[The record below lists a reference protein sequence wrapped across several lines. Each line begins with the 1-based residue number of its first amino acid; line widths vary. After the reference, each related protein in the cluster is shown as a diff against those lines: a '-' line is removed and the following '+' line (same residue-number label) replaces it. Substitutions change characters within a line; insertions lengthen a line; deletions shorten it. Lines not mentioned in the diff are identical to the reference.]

1 MNRSSLLRAGWIDQ
15 ILAMVGSVAA
25 AYSSGVAVSRPEVA
39 VFFAIAITLAGLINI
54 AVSLVM
60 QQTKFVHFDSV
71 ICAVL
76 MISCVVF
83 ARKMNLWLP
92 ERGYPSTIL
101 IGGVL
106 SWMLLAGSIVAWRDQ
121 TLLFQT
127 VPCIALFGFVGSWDT
142 FVGAIWL
149 FFVFLICAATL
160 FARGHMRSMIRRA
173 ELAGVTDID
182 LLRKGPWRWMAG
194 PEWALFS
201 ALGVVVLSIAGAPAF
216 QFSVQG
222 MAGAF
227 HVDLPSTGSRFSTGG
242 LRFDTPSDGM
252 SIGRGPAS
260 NLSEIPVLNVKL
272 PQPMLLRG
280 STLGIYDF
288 GRWRPVE
295 HALSES
301 DKRLFGSRG
310 AFVYD
315 GAATL
320 NIPVVVPFEVTVQ
333 SGVHQRAYIPGEYRT
348 LRIEETRYALLFDGT
363 IQPRNTLSAGSV
375 YRGEALIANR
385 EMIPIQSGPPPA
397 PPWSSPDA
405 YYSTTSLPISVQ
417 RLAQQ
422 VTAGKTSDYQKALAI
437 KEAIAKRCTYD
448 LDCPATPQGRDPVEF
463 FLFTSRRGYCDLFA
477 SAQVMM
483 SRAVGLPSRYVTGFL
498 VEPQVQDGQ
507 GFFQVKDSDYHAWS
521 ETFFP
526 GSGWVSFDATEDAR
540 TAPGSERGGIVQKGR
555 PWYESGDYEVIVNA
569 LLGACAIGLVLIL
582 VWPSGQKNRSPRA
595 MQLQK
600 LDEMYTRYQLALNRI
615 TRKGRHIFE
624 TPTEYLT
631 RVESELGMHFAEA
644 TALGHEL
651 QSLIFSGKTP
661 EAAELQDLNV
671 RIKTLS
677 FVKSERLT

>member
-25 AYSSGVAVSRPEVA
+25 AYSSGIAVSRPEVA
-39 VFFAIAITLAGLINI
+39 VFFAIAIALAGLINI

-92 ERGYPSTIL
+92 ERGYPPTIL

-142 FVGAIWL
+142 FVGAVWL

-160 FARGHMRSMIRRA
+160 FARGHMRAMIRRA
-173 ELAGVTDID
+173 EQAGVTDID
-182 LLRKGPWRWMAG
+182 DLRRGPWRWMAG

-216 QFSVQG
+216 QVSVQG

-227 HVDLPSTGSRFSTGG
+227 HVDLPSPSSRFSGSG

-252 SIGRGPAS
+252 TVGRGPAS

-280 STLGIYDF
+280 GTLGVYDS
-288 GRWRPVE
+288 GRWRPVV
-295 HALSES
+295 HVLSDS
-301 DKRLFGSRG
+301 DARLFGTSR

-320 NIPVVVPFEVTVQ
+320 NNPVVVPFEVTVQ
-333 SGVHQRAYIPGEYRT
+333 SGVHQRAYIPGEFRS
-348 LRIEETRYALLFDGT
+348 LRIEETRYALLVDGT

-375 YRGEALIANR
+375 YRGEALIANK
-385 EMIPIQSGPPPA
+385 EQIPIQTGPPPT
-397 PPWSSPDA
+397 PPWSNADV
-405 YYSTTSLPISVQ
+405 YYATTSLPISVQ

-422 VTAGKTSDYQKALAI
+422 VTAGKSSDYQKALAI
-437 KEAIAKRCTYD
+437 KEAIAKRCIYD
-448 LDCPATPQGRDPVEF
+448 LDCPPTPQGKDPVEF
-463 FLFTSRRGYCDLFA
+463 FLFTSRRGYCDLFG

-483 SRAVGLPSRYVTGFL
+483 SRAVGLPSRLATGFL
-498 VEPQVQDGQ
+498 VQPQVPDGQ
-507 GFFQVKDSDYHAWS
+507 GFYQVKDSDYHAWA

-526 GSGWVSFDATEDAR
+526 GSGWVSFDATENAPM
-540 TAPGSERGGIVQKGR
+540 APGSERGGIIRKPR
-555 PWYESGDYEVIVNA
+555 PWYETGDYEVIVNA
-569 LLGACAIGLVLIL
+569 LLGACAVGLVLIL
-582 VWPSGQKNRSPRA
+582 LWPSGHKDRNPRA
-595 MQLQK
+595 IQRQK

-624 TPTEYLT
+624 TPTEYLS
-631 RVESELGMHFAEA
+631 RVEDELGPHYAEA
-644 TALGHEL
+644 TALGQEL

-661 EAAELQDLNV
+661 EPAELQDLNV

-677 FVKSERLT
+677 FVKKEKLR